1 MKSAEQDQKDGQIVT
16 PESLAVGQIVQGSL
30 NVSGK
35 GIGFVKLREL
45 GVSVEIPREALNRA
59 FPGDTVQVEV
69 TSLPTPPISDRD
81 NPMGKVIDIT
91 RRAKVGYAGTLSYEN
106 GAHCVITADGK
117 MYTNI
122 VIPDGKLGGATQGQ
136 KVFCAITDWQDP
148 MKEPHGEVMRVLGTP
163 FENNAEM
170 LSLALE
176 KGFDDD
182 YPADVKREA
191 EVIKQ
196 NGIHES
202 EYKNRRDFR
211 AITTFTIDPADAKDF
226 DDAISVQFLPDG
238 TTEIGIHIADVSH
251 YVQPNTALDR
261 EAYRRATSVYLV
273 DRTIPM
279 LPEVLSN
286 DLCSLNP
293 DIDRLTFSA
302 VFIFD
307 KNNHITNE
315 WFGKTIIHSHHR
327 YSYENAQEVLDKKDG
342 PFLKELEAALAVAQ
356 FLEKE
361 RFVAGAISL
370 DTQEV
375 KFKLDE
381 NGKPLSVYAK
391 ERGPTHHMIEE
402 LMLLANRKVAEFIA
416 TSDATA
422 KDIFVFRVHDHPDPE
437 RIEDLQLFLK
447 RLGYKVTVDE
457 NGVIPSKQLNEL
469 VISLEGK
476 PERETIQTAIVR
488 SMAKAIYSTKNIGH
502 YGLAF
507 KYYTHFTSPIRR
519 YPDLIVHRLLFTYLE
534 HHEIPKELWSY
545 YDEASAH
552 SSQREKEAADAE
564 RASIKY
570 KQVEYMSE
578 RIGKMFD
585 GTVTGISPNGIFV
598 EEKESKCE
606 GMVRLRDL
614 GTDFYEYKEKELA
627 IVGRARKEKFQIG
640 DSVRIKVKATDLAKR
655 MIDYVRV

>member
-1 MKSAEQDQKDGQIVT
+1 MKDTQTT

-35 GIGFVKLREL
+35 GIGFVKLRDL

-59 FPGDTVQVEV
+59 FPGDTVQVEI

-182 YPADVKREA
+182 YPADVKQEA

-307 KNNHITNE
+307 KNNRITNE

-381 NGKPLSVYAK
+381 NGKPLSVYVK

-534 HHEIPKELWSY
+534 HHEIPKDLWSY

-585 GTVTGISPNGIFV
+585 GTVTGISPNGLFV